1 MTLARAEAGQALA
14 EFALIAP
21 LLIIM
26 LGGILY
32 CGGLVIAQE
41 NLSIAARHAA
51 RRMALEG
58 TERMLVSGDAKPGSA
73 QQAVDEAVPGMRGI
87 VAAGMNW
94 GQVNLG
100 DGHSLN
106 AHMALYAKTGSLK
119 IGKKSYR
126 CGIGCLLYGVKVQ
139 KDLSRDLAPVA
150 RLVDAFSD
158 HKLGSLATLGANG
171 VMPGDLPPRG
181 GEGSVMGLNSWIT
194 EIVNSNDKKL

>member
-1 MTLARAEAGQALA
+1 MARHESGQALA

-21 LLIIM
+21 LLVIM

-58 TERMLVSGDAKPGSA
+58 TEHALVQGDAKTGSA
-73 QQAVDEAVPGMRGI
+73 QLAVDEAVPGMRGI

-100 DGHSLN
+100 QGRMID
-106 AHMALYAKTGSLK
+106 AHMALYAKKGSIK
-119 IGKKSYR
+119 VGKKSYQ
-126 CGIGCLLYGVKVQ
+126 CGIGCLFYGVKVQ

-150 RLVDAFSD
+150 RLVDAFSG
-158 HKLGSLATLGANG
+158 HKIGGVATLGANG
-171 VMPGDLPPRG
+171 VMPGDLPPTG
-181 GEGSVMGLNSWIT
+181 SGDGSVMGLNRWIGA
-194 EIVNSNDKKL
+194 IVNSNDKNL